1 MTVAYSRSTQR
12 QKLCRHLSVV
22 QIYAIA
28 AAVLSL
34 FILAG
39 CSSPPQNPDQLREQ
53 TAKAT
58 AELKSNAKAVAEG
71 VREGLE
77 RGKTLDLNRATKDQL
92 TALPGITDER
102 ADRIIAGRPYENS
115 QELVSRHIV
124 SQQEYERIRDQVT
137 AKK

>member
-1 MTVAYSRSTQR
+1 MQR
-12 QKLCRHLSVV
+12 TSAQRERLRQHLSEVRTL
-22 QIYAIA
+22 AIIA
-28 AAVLSL
+28 GIFSLVL
-34 FILAG
+34 LAG

-71 VREGLE
+71 VKEGLQ
-77 RGKTLDLNRATKDQL
+77 RDRTLDLNRATKDQL
-92 TALPGITDER
+92 TALPGITNER

-124 SQQEYERIRDQVT
+124 SQQEYDRIRDQVT

>member
-1 MTVAYSRSTQR
+1 MQR
-12 QKLCRHLSVV
+12 TSAQRERLRQHLSDVRTL
-22 QIYAIA
+22 AIIA
-28 AAVLSL
+28 GIFSLVL
-34 FILAG
+34 LAG

-71 VREGLE
+71 VKEGLQ
-77 RGKTLDLNRATKDQL
+77 RDRTLDLNRATKDQL
-92 TALPGITDER
+92 TALPGITNER

-124 SQQEYERIRDQVT
+124 SQQEYDRIRDQVT

>member
-1 MTVAYSRSTQR
+1 MR
-12 QKLCRHLSVV
+12 
-22 QIYAIA
+22 IYATAVI
-28 AAVLSL
+28 VLSL
-34 FILAG
+34 LLLAG

-71 VREGLE
+71 VKEGLQ
-77 RGKTLDLNRATKDQL
+77 RDKTLDLNKATKDQL
-92 TALPGITDER
+92 TALPGITNER

-115 QELVSRHIV
+115 QELVTRHIV
-124 SQQEYERIRDQVT
+124 SQQEYDRIRDQVT